1 MSTTIA
7 PSKRFPL
14 EAVSVWAMVLSVPLA
29 AVFFIPSETIP
40 MISTKVAL
48 LVYGTLVAF
57 IFFALSR
64 LFKGSLALPPLFLI
78 GTLWLIPIAYVLST
92 LFSGVPFATAL
103 FGVELETDTL
113 GFMLLLA
120 SITTVAAL
128 TLRTE
133 THYKRFFFVGGIA
146 LGLIVLAQVVFVALA
161 KVFPDLSAANNL
173 VGAYADMSM
182 VVGAGLVLVLLALR
196 MMRFSNSMRVA
207 LFAVVAIGLL
217 ILIVANL
224 TVVWALIALFAGAL
238 FVESVTTHRTPDPSV
253 QTVPAHKS
261 KHHFVVSLLCLIVAV
276 FFLFFGANQNTGEGI
291 ANNVAVAFGIN
302 IIDVRPSWQSTI
314 MVGSHTLAASP
325 LFGSGPTTFSQEWLQ
340 FKDRALN
347 DTVFWNVDFNA
358 GIGHIPTSFITTG
371 VIGALA
377 WLFFLGVFLIIGIR
391 TLLFRLPEG
400 RLFRYTSIGSYL
412 GALYVFALAFL
423 ATPGPM
429 VLALGFVLLGIFV
442 STLRYAKGRDEHLIT
457 FSQSPRLGFVLVFVL
472 TLLLLGALA
481 VAYIVTERYI
491 SNVRFVEANA
501 ALVSENYELAQAKNT
516 QSLALAPSE
525 RAHRLASVIGIQQM
539 RLIANATDLP
549 QAQAQEQ
556 FQAALSR
563 SLESALAATR
573 LGPEDYQN
581 WTALGNV
588 YQSVASLD
596 IEGAYQGAKDS
607 YEKAMALNPTSP
619 VLPYVLAQL
628 ELNQDNL
635 EAAETHALASVNLKR
650 DYIPAILFLAQLE
663 IRLGKAAEALQ
674 AAEAAAYF
682 APNDPAVLLQVGLLR
697 SGTGDIA
704 GSITALSRAIELN
717 PQYANARFFLAAMY
731 ARQGNYEAAVAEL
744 RTIASFSPENAESVA
759 ADLKALE
766 EGKNPYTQARLR
778 SLGVPQPPVSEPQ
791 DTTVE

>member
-1 MSTTIA
+1 MSMTPIA
-7 PSKRFPL
+7 TKHFPL
-14 EAVSVWAMVLSVPLA
+14 EAISVWAMALTVPLA
-29 AVFFIPSETIP
+29 AVFFIPSVTIP

-48 LVYGTLVAF
+48 LVYATLTAF

-64 LFKGSLALPPLFLI
+64 LFKGSLALPPLFLL
-78 GTLWLIPIAYVLST
+78 GTLWLLPAAYILST

-120 SITTVAAL
+120 AIATVGAL

-133 THYKRFFFVGGIA
+133 THLKRFFSVGYITFA
-146 LGLIVLAQVVFVALA
+146 VIVLAQLLFFVLA
-161 KVFPDLSAANNL
+161 KFYPDLSASNNL
-173 VGAYADMSM
+173 VGSFADMSM
-182 VVGAGLVLVLLALR
+182 LLGVGVVVALLALR
-196 MMRFSNSMRVA
+196 VIRLSVFSRVSLWILLA
-207 LFAVVAIGLL
+207 ISLFVLV
-217 ILIVANL
+217 VANL
-224 TVVWALIALFAGAL
+224 VVVWALIALTAGAL
-238 FVESVTTHRTPDPSV
+238 FVESVTTHRTPEAVAQQKP
-253 QTVPAHKS
+253 Q
-261 KHHFVVSLLCLIVAV
+261 HHVIVSLICLIVSV
-276 FFLFFGANQNTGEGI
+276 FFLFFGANQNTGDGV
-291 ANNVAVAFGIN
+291 ANKAAVAVGVN

-314 MVGSHTLAASP
+314 MIGSHTLAASP
-325 LFGSGPTTFSQEWLQ
+325 LFGSGPTTFTQEWLK
-340 FKDRALN
+340 FKDRMLN
-347 DTVFWNVDFNA
+347 DTVFWNIDFNA

-377 WLFFLGVFLIIGIR
+377 WLFFLGVFLIIGFR

-400 RLFRYTSIGSYL
+400 RFLKFTALASYV
-412 GALYVFALAFL
+412 GALYVFVLAFL
-423 ATPGPM
+423 ATPGPV
-429 VLALGFVLLGIFV
+429 VLAAGFMLFGVFV
-442 STLRYAKGRDEHLIT
+442 STLRYAKGREAQLIT
-457 FSQSPRLGFVLVFVL
+457 FSESPRIGFMLVFIL

-481 VAYIVTERYI
+481 VGYIVTERYI
-491 SNVRFVEANA
+491 SSLRFVEANV
-501 ALVSENYELAQAKNT
+501 ALASENYELAQAKNM
-516 QSLALAPSE
+516 QSLALAPTE

-539 RLIANATDLP
+539 RSIASATDIP

-556 FQAALSR
+556 FQAALSA
-563 SLESALAATR
+563 SLESALTATR
-573 LGPEDYQN
+573 MGPEDYQN

-619 VLPYVLAQL
+619 VLPYILAQL
-628 ELNQDNL
+628 ELNEENL
-635 EAAETHALASVNLKR
+635 EAAETHALTSVNLKR

-697 SGTGDIA
+697 SGTGDTT
-704 GSITALSRAIELN
+704 GSIAALSRAVELN

-731 ARQGNYEAAVAEL
+731 ARQGNFDGAIEQLKA
-744 RTIASFSPENAESVA
+744 IASFSPENAQSVA
-759 ADLKALE
+759 EDLKALE
-766 EGKNPYTQARLR
+766 DGENPYTQARLR